1 MDWFPMAIG
10 RIWEYLTSKFIWRGI
25 CCFMDIGSSKSM
37 HNRISFNNDDKA
49 RLAWLTG
56 NKFIVKTEKILLQN
70 IKTEGIDN
78 ILEVG
83 CGEGANIYNL
93 YSGEKKF
100 VGVDIDCGKLGVAAP
115 LFKKSTFV
123 CADAL
128 NLPFRDNSFDLVF
141 CRDVLHHVSDRKIMV
156 DEMLRVCRLKGKIV
170 VIEAN
175 GNNLFWN
182 IFGTLLRTERGVKKN
197 TIPEFKR
204 FFLSKYAGGL
214 SEITINLFN
223 TPMFLRLLTHY
234 KYGWENL
241 GNNKCFLYV
250 SNILDRFK
258 SVSFKRY
265 WPYIIVTAIK
275 K

>member
-1 MDWFPMAIG
+1 M
-10 RIWEYLTSKFIWRGI
+10 R
-25 CCFMDIGSSKSM
+25 
-37 HNRISFNNDDKA
+37 
-49 RLAWLTG
+49 
-56 NKFIVKTEKILLQN
+56 N

-234 KYGWENL
+234 KYGLKNL